1 MEEEKKTIEEQSE
14 AETNPEESQTEG
26 NETTETFTDKKQAKK
41 LAAEEA
47 LKKLE
52 DRVIEP
58 PKKKKFGWLGSVFLL
73 AVIALGI
80 YLMLRII
87 WDMGME
93 VKSFGELIRSS
104 DWRFALITLAVLL
117 TILVCDCMK
126 YAVIMKT
133 TTGKLNLRSS
143 VKVAFLGKFYDN
155 VTPFAAGGQPMQIYY
170 LHKKGFSGGVSG
182 AVVMIKYFAQMF
194 CWTLVSLLLMACNT
208 GVLANLGDGAWETL
222 IMVGAWIGLFI
233 NMLLPLMIVLFALLP
248 KFARAIVYFFVNIG
262 HKIKIVKDKEK
273 TMASAE
279 KVVAD
284 FHAGFV
290 IMSRK
295 PLQFIALLL
304 LCLVDVVLTFAFP
317 YFIMRTFSALS
328 SESGFTVML
337 SVMALNVYAAQSVT
351 VIPTPGN
358 AGAMEGVVTKAFSAI
373 AASALFWVVFT
384 WRFAVYYIYI
394 IIGIGLTVFE
404 FIRGIVRKCRQKR
417 EEKDAP
423 PSE

>member
-1 MEEEKKTIEEQSE
+1 MEEENGLQPEEREEKPEAEALPPADDKKT
-14 AETNPEESQTEG
+14 
-26 NETTETFTDKKQAKK
+26 AKK
-41 LAAEEA
+41 IAAEEA

-58 PKKKKFGWLGSVFLL
+58 PKKKKFSWLGSVFLL

-80 YLMLRII
+80 YFMLRII
-87 WDMGME
+87 WDMNGE
-93 VKSFGELIRSS
+93 VTSVSALVASS

-117 TILVCDCMK
+117 TILICDCLK
-126 YAVIMKT
+126 YAVVMKT

-143 VKVAFLGKFYDN
+143 MKVAFLGKFYDN

-170 LHKKGFSGGVSG
+170 LHKKGYSGGVSG

-194 CWTLVSLLLMACNT
+194 CWTIVSLLLMACNT
-208 GVLANLGDGAWETL
+208 GVLSNLGDRAWETV
-222 IMVGAWIGLFI
+222 IMVGAWIGLVI
-233 NMLLPLMIVLFALLP
+233 NMLLPVMIVLFALLP
-248 KFARAIVYFFVNIG
+248 RFARAVVGFFVKIG
-262 HKIKIVKDKEK
+262 NKIKIVKDREK
-273 TMASAE
+273 TMAKAE

-290 IMSRK
+290 IMSHK
-295 PLQFIALLL
+295 PLQFILLLL

-317 YFIMRTFSALS
+317 YFIMRTFSALP
-328 SESGFTVML
+328 EDSGFTVML

-351 VIPTPGN
+351 VVPTPGN

-373 AASALFWVVFT
+373 AESALFWVVFV

-394 IIGIGLTVFE
+394 VIGLGLTVFE
-404 FIRGIVRKCRQKR
+404 FIRGIVRASRRKR

-423 PSE
+423 PSD

>member
-1 MEEEKKTIEEQSE
+1 MEEENGLQPEEREEKPEAEALPPADDKKT
-14 AETNPEESQTEG
+14 
-26 NETTETFTDKKQAKK
+26 AKK
-41 LAAEEA
+41 IAAEEA

-58 PKKKKFGWLGSVFLL
+58 PKKKKFSWLGSVFLL

-80 YLMLRII
+80 YFMLRII
-87 WDMGME
+87 WDMNGE
-93 VKSFGELIRSS
+93 VTSVSALVASS

-117 TILVCDCMK
+117 TILICDCLK
-126 YAVIMKT
+126 YAVVMKT

-143 VKVAFLGKFYDN
+143 MKVAFLGKFYDN

-170 LHKKGFSGGVSG
+170 LHKKGYSGGVSG

-194 CWTLVSLLLMACNT
+194 CWTIVSLLLMACNT
-208 GVLANLGDGAWETL
+208 GVLSNLGDRAWETV
-222 IMVGAWIGLFI
+222 IMVGAWIGLVI
-233 NMLLPLMIVLFALLP
+233 NMLLPVMIVLFALLP
-248 KFARAIVYFFVNIG
+248 RFARAVVGFFVKTGN
-262 HKIKIVKDKEK
+262 KIKIVKDREK
-273 TMASAE
+273 TMARAE

-290 IMSRK
+290 IMSHK
-295 PLQFIALLL
+295 PLQFIMLLL
-304 LCLVDVVLTFAFP
+304 LCFTDVVLTFAFP
-317 YFIMRTFSALS
+317 YFIMRTFSALP
-328 SESGFTVML
+328 EDSGFTVML

-351 VIPTPGN
+351 VVPTPGN

-373 AASALFWVVFT
+373 AESALFWVVFV

-394 IIGIGLTVFE
+394 VIGLGLTVFE
-404 FIRGIVRKCRQKR
+404 FIRGIVRASRRKR